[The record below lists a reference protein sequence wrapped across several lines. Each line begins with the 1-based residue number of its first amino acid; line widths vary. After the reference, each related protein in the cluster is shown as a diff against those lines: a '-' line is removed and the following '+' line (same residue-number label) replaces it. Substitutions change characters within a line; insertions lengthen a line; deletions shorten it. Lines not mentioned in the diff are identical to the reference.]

1 MIARFRVNL
10 LEERVCYSSGP
21 EGCSAAPARSRIVSR
36 PAGPRSSSAEAI
48 ATAPPPV
55 PPPPEAPPPVPPPPP
70 PPAPHA
76 AVGVARARGSRAAC
90 WRGTLKSACPAARC
104 TRRVESY
111 LVGARAR
118 VGVSVRVR
126 IGVVLVR
133 VVPHLQ
139 FRQGQPAAAATA
151 AAAAAPVASVAAAAP
166 VTATAL
172 TTALTA
178 ALTAALAAATPTAT
192 AGLRGGGREIGGDH
206 ATSREL
212 WGRDAPRAARTQRV
226 GQVRRVLAHLT

>member
-1 MIARFRVNL
+1 MITRFRVNL

-55 PPPPEAPPPVPPPPP
+55 PPPSEAPPPVPPPPEAPPPEAPPPAPPPPP

-118 VGVSVRVR
+118 VGVRVR
-126 IGVVLVR
+126 IQIGVIVR
-133 VVPHLQ
+133 VVPYLQ
-139 FRQGQPAAAATA
+139 LRQGQPT
-151 AAAAAPVASVAAAAP
+151 AAAPVAPVAAAAP
-166 VTATAL
+166 ATATAL
-172 TTALTA
+172 TIALTA
-178 ALTAALAAATPTAT
+178 ALTAALAAATPAAA
-192 AGLRGGGREIGGDH
+192 AGLRGDGREIG
-206 ATSREL
+206 
-212 WGRDAPRAARTQRV
+212 
-226 GQVRRVLAHLT
+226 